1 MANMFGRAHDEAGPQ
16 QAGGKAIPGAGNS
29 GQDMTETKPAP
40 QGVAPPKPAT
50 DRGEYSVISAG
61 LKIVGTI
68 EGDGDIVVDGTVDGN
83 IKGRMLTIGQG
94 AAVNGEIEGETA
106 HIRGAVSGKI
116 NARTVML
123 AGAAKVRGDITY
135 ENLSVE
141 LGAMWEG
148 RSQRRKAQAG
158 QKQAEATVAAKPA
171 ATPKAKMEATPEPE
185 VKAGVKGAPV
195 QKTNGADKTGDKAM
209 KDVSAAA

>member
-1 MANMFGRAHDEAGPQ
+1 MFGRSQDDPGPQ
-16 QAGGKAIPGAGNS
+16 QAGSNVAPDVGGAGREMN
-29 GQDMTETKPAP
+29 ETRAAAAQGAP
-40 QGVAPPKPAT
+40 SPKPAT

-68 EGDGDIVVDGTVDGN
+68 EGEGDIVVDGTVDGN

-94 AAVNGEIEGETA
+94 AAVNGEIEGETT
-106 HIRGAVSGKI
+106 HIRGSVSGKI

-123 AGAAKVRGDITY
+123 ASAAKVKGDIMY

-148 RSQRRKAQAG
+148 RSQRRKAQAAP
-158 QKQAEATVAAKPA
+158 KQVETAATQPA
-171 ATPKAKMEATPEPE
+171 ARPEAKMEVNPEPKPE
-185 VKAGVKGAPV
+185 AKTGAKTAPV
-195 QKTNGADKTGDKAM
+195 AKANGADKAGDKAM